1 MPAPQEGGGVGVIRS
16 SCPQQTQGAGSVWMT
31 VVPIHA
37 RPSQLQTGRQ
47 TRTRVQT
54 QAERVCSHTAVMAV
68 GARVCVC
75 VRVRPFCCEIPL
87 YTLRLSQIDTT

>member
-1 MPAPQEGGGVGVIRS
+1 MPAPQEGVGVSRS

-68 GARVCVC
+68 GARVCV
-75 VRVRPFCCEIPL
+75 RVRPFCCEIPL
-87 YTLRLSQIDTT
+87 YTLRLSQMDTT